1 MQHTALHAE
10 AQGQVKRSPAI
21 VGIGAAFVAS
31 AVTFVVMTNN
41 VPSSLAST
49 DQAISATK
57 QCHMMPRRILVSTT
71 HGGGTVRFR
80 ASGYLSPPFRLTTEP
95 QVVQFPLP
103 RPDTTPVSEPISVE
117 GDARD
122 VVITSEVTDLH
133 QAFDVMGSYTY
144 TVIWK
149 PMKSC

>member
-1 MQHTALHAE
+1 MQHAALHME
-10 AQGQVKRSPAI
+10 ARGQGKRSPAV
-21 VGIGAAFVAS
+21 VGIGAALVAS
-31 AVTFVVMTNN
+31 ALTFVMMTHNG
-41 VPSSLAST
+41 PSIASGAEQAAST
-49 DQAISATK
+49 TK

-80 ASGYLSPPFRLTTEP
+80 ASGYLSPAYTLTAEP

-103 RPDTTPVSEPISVE
+103 RPDATPVAEPILVE

-122 VVITSEVTDLH
+122 VVITSEVTDLR
-133 QAFDVMGSYTY
+133 QAFDVMGIYTY